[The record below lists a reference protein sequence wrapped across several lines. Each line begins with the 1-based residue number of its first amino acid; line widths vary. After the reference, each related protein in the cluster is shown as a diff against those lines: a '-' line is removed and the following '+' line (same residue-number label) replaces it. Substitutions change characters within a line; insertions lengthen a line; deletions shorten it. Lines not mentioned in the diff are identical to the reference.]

1 MTVVDG
7 IAAALLLAGCGFYL
21 AGTVGLLRLPDSYS
35 RLHALTKADNVGL
48 MLVCAGLA
56 VRAASPRV
64 ALLLGVVW
72 LLALVASTLSA
83 HLLARRTGRR
93 EGAADGNVRDGNV
106 RDERGRDEGT
116 HT

>member
-7 IAAALLLAGCGFYL
+7 IAAVLLLAGCGFYL

-56 VRAASPRV
+56 VRAASLRV

-83 HLLARRTGRR
+83 HLLARRTARG
-93 EGAADGNVRDGNV
+93 EDAGDEDV
-106 RDERGRDEGT
+106 RDEGRRNEDT
-116 HT
+116 HA

>member
-1 MTVVDG
+1 MTLVDT
-7 IAAALLLAGCGFYL
+7 IATVLLLAGCGFYF

-56 VRAASPRV
+56 
-64 ALLLGVVW
+64 LLSGSLRTTLMLGVVW

-83 HLLARRTGRR
+83 HLLARRT
-93 EGAADGNVRDGNV
+93 A
-106 RDERGRDEGT
+106 RGGGDA
-116 HT
+116 

>member
-1 MTVVDG
+1 MT
-7 IAAALLLAGCGFYL
+7 AGELFTLVLCGTGVFFFL
-21 AGTVGLLRLPDSYS
+21 AGTIGLVRLPDSYS

-56 VRAASPRV
+56 VRAASLRV

-83 HLLARRTGRR
+83 HLLARRTARSEDAGDKHVRGEGRR
-93 EGAADGNVRDGNV
+93 DKD
-106 RDERGRDEGT
+106 T
-116 HT
+116 HA